1 MKHIPSIHALL
12 AALCLAAPV
21 TGFSSPGG
29 HDDVRARHLTSRWHG
44 RYFHRGPRFFYG
56 GAPFFWGP
64 AIGFSF
70 YGAPGYYYPGSY
82 YDDAPDRPTYRGVP
96 GTEPDAKDY
105 KDYKDSKDARDA
117 RDAKDDLGVDL
128 QRALTHEG
136 YYHGPIDGDIGSGSR
151 AAIRAYQSDHGL
163 EVTGRIDNAL
173 LRSLHID

>member
-1 MKHIPSIHALL
+1 MKHITSIHALF

-21 TGFSSPGG
+21 TGFGSSGAPG
-29 HDDVRARHLTSRWHG
+29 DFQRRHLTSGFHG

-82 YDDAPDRPTYRGVP
+82 YGDGPDRPAYRGVP
-96 GTEPDAKDY
+96 RGETDAKDTN
-105 KDYKDSKDARDA
+105 DG
-117 RDAKDDLGVDL
+117 KDDLGMDL
-128 QRALTHEG
+128 QRALASQG
-136 YYHGPIDGDIGSGSR
+136 YYHGPIDGEIGSGSR

-163 EVTGRIDNAL
+163 EVTGRMDAAL
-173 LRSLHID
+173 LRSLHIE